1 MDGFQEKRPTRTRSS
16 SRFLYDRKPE
26 QDDVVFQY
34 KGEMLSKN
42 QYFFGGDV
50 GETRR
55 SRETEIKKTPYE
67 MFLEDDGPYSR
78 KLYGPVDGP
87 RTENRHGPREEAGNK
102 RIQAAVSSGNVYGG
116 AEKQIFNNLVDSHR
130 EKDNDS
136 EVSTEGVEQVRIRSV
151 IILSQEDD
159 DEEFGDEPNKA
170 VKKGL
175 LWQQR
180 DRLFSR
186 SAVKKLNDIFV
197 K

>member
-42 QYFFGGDV
+42 QYFFGGDG
-50 GETRR
+50 GESRR
-55 SRETEIKKTPYE
+55 NLSRETESKKTPYE

-87 RTENRHGPREEAGNK
+87 RVENRHGPREEAGNK

-116 AEKQIFNNLVDSHR
+116 MEKQIFNNLVDRSQ
-130 EKDNDS
+130 DNDS
-136 EVSTEGVEQVRIRSV
+136 EVSSGRTSC
-151 IILSQEDD
+151 
-159 DEEFGDEPNKA
+159 
-170 VKKGL
+170 
-175 LWQQR
+175 
-180 DRLFSR
+180 
-186 SAVKKLNDIFV
+186 
-197 K
+197 